1 MELNL
6 SDQGF
11 FDLYVYQKDWLPL
24 QNHGINDQEIKLNI
38 DDIDFPYQIKTYLNL
53 VKNIE
58 IKNKSILDL
67 GCGWGRGTHTIQK
80 YYKESI
86 VTGSDI
92 NQSFINYA
100 KSKYKNSIFIID
112 DIFKTQID
120 DNSFDIVL
128 MNCSMHFFYDQ
139 DIALQNIKKILKS
152 TGQLIITDLWTQAMF
167 LIFLDKI
174 KKNNLKVLSIEDQ
187 TNSTIEGIKSDIIDT
202 YDKFKGIIDQD
213 SLYAFK
219 NVQKERLLFYEG
231 NINRHYK
238 FIITYA

>member
-187 TNSTIEGIKSDIIDT
+187 TNSTIKGIKSDIIDT